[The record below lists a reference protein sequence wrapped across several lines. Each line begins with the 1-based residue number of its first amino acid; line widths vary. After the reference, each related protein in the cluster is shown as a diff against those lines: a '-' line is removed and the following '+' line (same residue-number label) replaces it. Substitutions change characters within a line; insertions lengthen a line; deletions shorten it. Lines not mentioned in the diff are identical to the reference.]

1 MSRLKKKKK
10 LILVIATECAPTQGF
25 NSTRVSTRYKTINH
39 VHQVFACVDTVS
51 KKKNQP
57 RKSEFLICADTL
69 KSWICAQQDLVC
81 AGGEDDEF

>member
-1 MSRLKKKKK
+1 
-10 LILVIATECAPTQGF
+10 
-25 NSTRVSTRYKTINH
+25 